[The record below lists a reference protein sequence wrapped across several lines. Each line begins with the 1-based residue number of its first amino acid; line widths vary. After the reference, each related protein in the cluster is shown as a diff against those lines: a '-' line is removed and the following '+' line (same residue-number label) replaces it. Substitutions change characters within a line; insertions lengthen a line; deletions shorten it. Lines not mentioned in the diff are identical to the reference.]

1 MLRLRGIFGQRGAD
15 LGFVAFGE
23 LWSEDLLVPIL
34 WTPCDLSRGLQMCL
48 PQRQNN
54 EDRA

>member
-15 LGFVAFGE
+15 LGFFAFGE
-23 LWSEDLLVPIL
+23 LWSEDWLVPIL